1 MGQATMEHLM
11 HSVILGVVLYFA
23 MTMLLKQ
30 SKEMACARSSVIA
43 AAAFIYMIMYG
54 HKFPPGQL
62 NPALGF

>member
-11 HSVILGVVLYFA
+11 HSVILGFGLYFA

-30 SKEMACARSSVIA
+30 PKEMACARSSVLA